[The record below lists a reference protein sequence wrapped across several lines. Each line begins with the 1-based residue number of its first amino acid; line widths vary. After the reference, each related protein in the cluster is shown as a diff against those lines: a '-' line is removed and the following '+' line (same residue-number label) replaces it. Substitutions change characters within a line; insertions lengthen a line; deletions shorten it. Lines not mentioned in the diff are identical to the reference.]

1 MEKSNRMKPRKSD
14 DFCIES
20 KRQEKVQRLM
30 TRSKKYEKER
40 KRDIACSE
48 SDTCK
53 E

>member
-20 KRQEKVQRLM
+20 KRQEKIQRRM
-30 TRSKKYEKER
+30 IRSKEYEKER
-40 KRDIACSE
+40 KRDIARSK

>member
-1 MEKSNRMKPRKSD
+1 MEQSSRMKPRKSD

-20 KRQEKVQRLM
+20 KRQGKVQRRI

-40 KRDIACSE
+40 KRDIARSE